1 MGELGRFRRVP
12 LGLVSLMARAVA
24 MGLHDEARLD
34 RKFVE
39 FAKQMNLYLNHFEG
53 ALPCHL

>member
-1 MGELGRFRRVP
+1 
-12 LGLVSLMARAVA
+12 MARAVA

-39 FAKQMNLYLNHFEG
+39 FAKQMNLYLNLYLNHFEG

>member
-1 MGELGRFRRVP
+1 
-12 LGLVSLMARAVA
+12 MARAVA